1 MKTNR
6 LFWLLSLGLLV
17 WPLGCRWGREP
28 TRDQSPSARPEI
40 VETLREDL
48 ALERHPSDGGG
59 RAWLEGGS
67 GDPATAVTAG
77 HTGRWSVVYETGPL
91 GIAEGGWIFFQAPPF
106 WHWSMPQGFD
116 PEQLGFTLVTT
127 EAEGVELAP
136 ATIDQQ
142 LLAIEVRGRALEP
155 GEQVRIVYGA
165 GPTGALADR
174 YAEHRSRFWVAV
186 DGNGDGIRGPVADQ
200 LWVDVL
206 GGPPARLVLTLPSTA
221 LPGETVD
228 LTIAVLDRFGNLS
241 RDFTGE
247 IALSGPASDLGLP
260 SKVGFAAEDEG
271 TRGVEITFVEEGIY
285 RIEAVGADGL
295 AAASNPLMVAG
306 GVDRILWGDL
316 HGHSN
321 LSDGTGTPE
330 DYFRYARDVA
340 ALDVVSLTDHD
351 HWGMEPLALHPEIWE
366 QITTEVELF
375 NQPEELVTLLGYEWT
390 NGIHGHRHVLF
401 FQDHGELFDSID
413 PEFDT
418 PDELWAAL
426 RGQQALT
433 VAHHSAGGPIAT
445 NWKYLPDP
453 ELEPVTEIVSVHGS
467 SEAMDSPAVIY
478 SPVPGNFVRDVL
490 DSGVRFG
497 FIGSG
502 DSHDGHPGLA
512 HLNGP
517 SGGLAAILSQGL
529 TREDILTAIRRRRV
543 YATNGP
549 RIILRV
555 SLGELGMG
563 SVLEAGPHAPDRLK
577 VFVAAPEPLE
587 RLDLIRSGAVAVTVP
602 GDGQRT
608 FSWQHQLED
617 LRPGEYVYVRAIQV
631 DGGAAWSSPI
641 FLE

>member
-1 MKTNR
+1 MWTKR
-6 LFWLLSLGLLV
+6 LFWLLSLGLII
-17 WPLGCRWGREP
+17 WPLGCKWGREA
-28 TRDQSPSARPEI
+28 TRGQSPSARPEI
-40 VETLREDL
+40 VETLREN
-48 ALERHPSDGGG
+48 LELDRHPSDGGG

-67 GDPATAVTAG
+67 GDPSTAVTAG
-77 HTGRWSVVYETGPL
+77 HPGRWSLVFETGPL

-106 WHWSMPQGFD
+106 WHWSTPQPFD
-116 PEQLGFTLVTT
+116 PEQPGFTLVST
-127 EAEGVELAP
+127 EAEGVEVAP

-142 LLAIEVRGRALEP
+142 LMAIEIRGRALEP

-186 DGNGDGIRGPVADQ
+186 DGNGDGIRRAVADP

-206 GGPPARLVLTLPSTA
+206 GGAAARLVLTLPSTA
-221 LPGETVD
+221 RPGESVE

-241 RDFTGE
+241 KEFTGE
-247 IALSGPASDLGLP
+247 VALTGPATELDLP
-260 SKVGFAAEDEG
+260 STVEFAAEDEG
-271 TRGVEITFVEEGIY
+271 TRRIEITFVEEGIY
-285 RIEAVGADGL
+285 RIQAEGADGL
-295 AAASNPLMVAG
+295 DAASNPLMVAAG
-306 GVDRILWGDL
+306 LDRILWGDI

-321 LSDGTGTPE
+321 LSDGSGTPE

-351 HWGMEPLALHPEIWE
+351 HWGMEPLAIHPDVWE
-366 QITTEVELF
+366 GIKEQAELF
-375 NQPEELVTLLGYEWT
+375 NQPEKFVTLLGYEWT
-390 NGIHGHRHVLF
+390 NWIHGHRHVLF
-401 FQDHGELFDSID
+401 FEDQAELFDSTD
-413 PEFDT
+413 PDYDT
-418 PDELWAAL
+418 PDKLWAAL
-426 RGQQALT
+426 RGREALT

-445 NWKYLPDP
+445 NWNYLPDP

-467 SEAMDSPAVIY
+467 SEALDSPAVIY

-502 DSHDGHPGLA
+502 DGHDGHPGLA

-517 SGGLAAILSQGL
+517 SGGLAAILSDGL
-529 TREDILTAIRRRRV
+529 TREEILAAIRSRRV

-549 RIILRV
+549 RILLRV

-563 SVLEAGPHAPDRLK
+563 SVLEAGPHAPDRLR

-587 RLDLIRSGAVAVTVP
+587 RLDLIRSGAVVVTVP

-608 FSWQHQLED
+608 FSWQSQLQD
-617 LRPGEYVYVRAIQV
+617 LRPGEYIYVRAVQI

>member
-1 MKTNR
+1 MKTIR
-6 LFWLLSLGLLV
+6 SFWLVGFGLLV
-17 WPLGCRWGREP
+17 STSACRWDGEP

-40 VETLREDL
+40 VETLRQNL
-48 ALERHPSDGGG
+48 ALDRHPSDGGG

-67 GDPATAVTAG
+67 EESATAVKAG
-77 HTGRWSVVYETGPL
+77 HLGRWSVVFETGPL

-106 WHWSMPQGFD
+106 WHWSTPQAVD
-116 PEQLGFTLVTT
+116 PDLPGFTLVTT

-142 LLAIEVRGRALEP
+142 LLAIGIRGRALEP

-165 GPTGALADR
+165 GPTGAVADR

-186 DGNGDGIRGPVADQ
+186 DGDGDGIRGPVADQ

-221 LPGETVD
+221 RPGETVA
-228 LTIAVLDRFGNLS
+228 LTIAVLDRFGNLTP
-241 RDFTGE
+241 DFSGE
-247 IALSGPASDLGLP
+247 VELSGVADSGLP
-260 SKVGFAAEDEG
+260 AAVSFAAEDGG
-271 TRGVEITFVEEGIY
+271 TKRLEIALIEEGIY
-285 RIEAVGADGL
+285 RIRAEGADGL
-295 AAASNPLMVAG
+295 EAESNPLMVAG
-306 GVDRILWGDL
+306 GVERVLWGDL

-351 HWGMEPLALHPEIWE
+351 HWGMEPLALHPTIWE
-366 QITTEVELF
+366 EIKKVAERF
-375 NQPEELVTLLGYEWT
+375 HQPEEFVTLLGYEWT
-390 NGIHGHRHVLF
+390 NWIHGHRHVLY
-401 FQDHGELFDSID
+401 FQDHAELFDSTA

-426 RGQQALT
+426 RGQEVLT

-445 NWKYLPDP
+445 NWSYLPDP
-453 ELEPVTEIVSVHGS
+453 ELEPVTEVVSVHGS

-490 DSGVRFG
+490 DKGVRFG

-517 SGGLAAILSQGL
+517 SGGLAAILSEGL
-529 TREDILTAIRRRRV
+529 TRKEILTAIRSRRV

-549 RIILRV
+549 RIVLRV
-555 SLGELGMG
+555 FLGELGMG
-563 SVLEAGPHAPDRLK
+563 SLLEAGPHSPDRLR

-587 RLDLIRSGAVAVTVP
+587 RLDVIRSGKVVATVP
-602 GDGQRT
+602 GDGERT
-608 FSWQHQLED
+608 FSWQGQLDD
-617 LRPGEYVYVRAIQV
+617 LRPGEYVYVRAVQI